1 MHQTDECRA
10 RRVAPE
16 QRSTKEIAGE
26 AEDARARK
34 THVKKTTS
42 LIGTELRNVPHD
54 DHTNRAHCPLVP
66 GHAARRSPFTVIQ
79 S

>member
-1 MHQTDECRA
+1 MNA
-10 RRVAPE
+10 ARVAW
-16 QRSTKEIAGE
+16 RRNSAHWEIAGE
-26 AEDARARK
+26 AEDARK